1 VKHDKRGRLVVIS
14 APSGTGKSTVCGRLR
29 AAHDDIAVSVSY
41 TTRAPRGSERD
52 GVEYHFVDDVCFD
65 QMIAS
70 DEFLE
75 WAEVFGRRY
84 GSGRADV
91 ERLRAE
97 GKDVLFD
104 IDVQGGAQ
112 IKKTVPDALLI
123 FLLPPSMDE
132 LIRRLD
138 LRGTESATQMRK
150 RLRKTVWE
158 LRQSEHYDYHVVNDD
173 LDQALARVNS
183 IRRGTPNGGGRNA
196 NLVADLVAQAHPLFD

>member
-1 VKHDKRGRLVVIS
+1 MGHGEKGRLVVIS

-29 AAHDDIAVSVSY
+29 AEHDDIAVSVSY

-52 GVEYHFVDDVCFD
+52 GVEYHFVDDACFD
-65 QMIAS
+65 HMIAAG
-70 DEFLE
+70 DFLE
-75 WAEVFGRRY
+75 WAQVFGRRY

-91 ERLRAE
+91 ERLLGE

-112 IKKTVPDALLI
+112 IKKAVPDALLV

-138 LRGTESATQMRK
+138 LRGTESAAQMRK
-150 RLRKTVWE
+150 RLHKAVWE
-158 LRQSEHYDYHVVNDD
+158 LRQSDYYDYHVVNDD

-183 IRRGTPNGGGRNA
+183 IRRGSPNDGGRNA
-196 NLVADLVAQAHPLFD
+196 TLVADLIAQAHSLFD